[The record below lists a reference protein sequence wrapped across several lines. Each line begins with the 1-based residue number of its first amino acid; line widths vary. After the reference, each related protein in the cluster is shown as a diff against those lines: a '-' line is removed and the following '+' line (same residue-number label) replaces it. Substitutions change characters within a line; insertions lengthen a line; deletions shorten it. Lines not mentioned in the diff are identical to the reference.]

1 MSSKVIGIRRWVA
14 MTVLSATLVAGG
26 IFGVWAMN
34 WSGHAVL
41 GAGASKIALK
51 MAADPNPVSLGS
63 FSNGFSAIVKPAL
76 PAVVGISSSK
86 MVKTPA
92 GGGMPFL
99 NDPTFRKFFGD
110 QFGNQ
115 FGDQDQKPRTEKERS
130 LGSGVI
136 VSPDGYILTN
146 NHVVDGASDIKVT
159 LNDRRELQ
167 AKVIGTDAK
176 TDVALLK
183 IEATGLPSLAV
194 GDSSKV
200 EVGDV
205 VFAIGDPFG
214 IGETATM
221 GIVSAKNR
229 GLGRAIEEYED
240 FIQTDA
246 AINHGNSGGALVDL
260 HGNLIGINTAILP
273 GNGGGNQGIG
283 FAIPINMAHDVMDQL
298 IAHGKVVRG
307 YLGIHIES
315 LNPALA
321 KSFGLTD
328 SHGAL
333 VGDVS
338 ADGPSAKAGLKR
350 GDVIT
355 GLNGQKVEDANDLR
369 LRISETAP
377 NTPVQLSVVRDGQQ
391 KQINVTLGE
400 LNEKDTTAP
409 ATEDSGSTLDGVHVE
424 ELTSDIAQ
432 QLQLPASVRGVVVDN
447 VDQSSTAAEAGL
459 TRGDVIQEVNHKPVT
474 SVSEY
479 EHAISSAKGPVLLL
493 VNNGGVT
500 RYVAIEGR

>member
-34 WSGHAVL
+34 WSGHAVM
-41 GAGASKIALK
+41 GAEASKIALK
-51 MAADPNPVSLGS
+51 MGADPNPVSLGT

-92 GGGMPFL
+92 GGGMPSL
-99 NDPTFRKFFGD
+99 NDPAFRKFFGD

-115 FGDQDQKPRTEKERS
+115 FGDQDRKPRTEKERS
-130 LGSGVI
+130 LGSGVV

-146 NHVVDGASDIKVT
+146 NHVVDGATDIKVT

-167 AKVIGTDAK
+167 AKVIGTDPK
-176 TDVALLK
+176 TAVALLK
-183 IEATGLPSLAV
+183 IEANNLPSLAV

-229 GLGRAIEEYED
+229 GLGSAIEDYED

-283 FAIPINMAHDVMDQL
+283 FAIPINMAHEVMDQL

-315 LNPALA
+315 LTPALA

-328 SHGAL
+328 SNGAL
-333 VGDVS
+333 VGDVTS
-338 ADGPSAKAGLKR
+338 DGPSAKAGLKR

-355 GLNGQKVEDANDLR
+355 GLNGQKVE
-369 LRISETAP
+369 
-377 NTPVQLSVVRDGQQ
+377 
-391 KQINVTLGE
+391 
-400 LNEKDTTAP
+400 
-409 ATEDSGSTLDGVHVE
+409 
-424 ELTSDIAQ
+424 
-432 QLQLPASVRGVVVDN
+432 
-447 VDQSSTAAEAGL
+447 
-459 TRGDVIQEVNHKPVT
+459 
-474 SVSEY
+474 
-479 EHAISSAKGPVLLL
+479 
-493 VNNGGVT
+493 
-500 RYVAIEGR
+500 

>member
-26 IFGVWAMN
+26 IFGVWAMS

-41 GAGASKIALK
+41 GAAKVALK
-51 MAADPNPVSLGS
+51 MAGNPNPVSLGS

-86 MVKTPA
+86 MVKTPTNA
-92 GGGMPFL
+92 QPFL
-99 NDPTFRKFFGD
+99 NDPFFRQFFGD
-110 QFGNQ
+110 P
-115 FGDQDQKPRTEKERS
+115 GDQNQNRKPRTEREQS

-136 VSPDGYILTN
+136 VTSDGYILTN

-159 LNDRRELQ
+159 LNDRRELK
-167 AKVIGTDAK
+167 AKVVGTDPN
-176 TDVALLK
+176 TDVAVLK
-183 IEATGLPSLAV
+183 IEANDLPSLAI
-194 GDSSKV
+194 GDSAKV

-221 GIVSAKNR
+221 GIVSATNR
-229 GLGRAIEEYED
+229 GLGSAIEDYED

-246 AINHGNSGGALVDL
+246 AINHGNSGGPLVDL

-298 IAHGKVVRG
+298 IAHGKVIRG
-307 YLGIHIES
+307 YLGIHIEN
-315 LNPALA
+315 LTPTLA
-321 KSFGLTD
+321 KSFGLQD
-328 SHGAL
+328 SNGAL

-338 ADGPSAKAGLKR
+338 SDGPGAKAGLKR

-355 GLNGQKVEDANDLR
+355 ALNGQKVQGVNDLR
-369 LRISETAP
+369 LRVSQTAP
-377 NTPVQLSVVRDGQQ
+377 GTNVQLNVVREGQQ
-391 KQINVTLGE
+391 KQT
-400 LNEKDTTAP
+400 
-409 ATEDSGSTLDGVHVE
+409 
-424 ELTSDIAQ
+424 
-432 QLQLPASVRGVVVDN
+432 
-447 VDQSSTAAEAGL
+447 
-459 TRGDVIQEVNHKPVT
+459 
-474 SVSEY
+474 
-479 EHAISSAKGPVLLL
+479 
-493 VNNGGVT
+493 
-500 RYVAIEGR
+500 